1 MCDPKQATPGE
12 PTWCNGG
19 IPQRVDLDAHA
30 AKVTRSVIDAI
41 PDPNFA
47 GLAVIDFETW
57 QPTWSWSGCD
67 GTPAAVP
74 VCAASLQRVKRA
86 NPTWNASAVAIEAER
101 QWGEAAMSFMTRTI
115 EAGRSA
121 RPNAKWSFYDYPSCG
136 DAAGE
141 YGGADTSCPSGM
153 QEGNEKLAWMYNIT
167 VSACSGNACILPRY
181 SIIVR
186 SCRFAVR
193 AC

>member
-1 MCDPKQATPGE
+1 MPFPTGFPFRRATALAL
-12 PTWCNGG
+12 GG
-19 IPQRVDLDAHA
+19 LVLAGSVSAQTAIRG
-30 AKVTRSVIDAI
+30 VTLST
-41 PDPNFA
+41 A
-47 GLAVIDFETW
+47 GLAMIDFETW